1 MLETAAGGRTGSGGD
16 LWDGPPLSPPV
27 QPLGGRWKGT
37 LTARAILPGMA
48 TYTVIPR
55 RDGDGYDIRVV
66 DAEGAY
72 HTMLGFKTEADAMAW
87 IVHDTKIEE
96 ARERA
101 LSA

>member
-1 MLETAAGGRTGSGGD
+1 
-16 LWDGPPLSPPV
+16 
-27 QPLGGRWKGT
+27 
-37 LTARAILPGMA
+37 MA
-48 TYTVIPR
+48 TYTLMPR

-66 DAEGAY
+66 DADGAH
-72 HTMLGFKTEADAMAW
+72 HTMLGFKTEADATAW